1 LDKEGEEESLHLLLL
16 VEDESGGVGEGVVLL
31 HDGEG

>member
-1 LDKEGEEESLHLLLL
+1 LDKEGEEESLHLLL